1 MSDAPTFDE
10 DVRLVRQP
18 RDIGLDR
25 DIDLPPEQEAALDRI
40 LARYDAANVRIKEL
54 EWACPCRNCA
64 GCSDETKCTPWLTW
78 DEHKTAAAREAVKR

>member
-1 MSDAPTFDE
+1 MSDTDKYAKLRKLHPSSKYGGICEFY
-10 DVRLVRQP
+10 
-18 RDIGLDR
+18 GAY
-25 DIDLPPEQEAALDRI
+25 DL
-40 LARYDAANVRIKEL
+40 LADLDAANARIKEL